1 MKNKL
6 HIPVLLMVLTI
17 AVITVFQAYWL
28 KKNYQEEKRLFE
40 IHTNI
45 LFRETVFRLQASK
58 LKLDSNFN
66 IKVRQKE
73 GVVSMVNVLR
83 NKLTDS
89 ITVTSKPRTSGGMVI
104 ALNQANTIN
113 GEKRLF
119 IKDTNVAYFTRRGPG
134 PDIHGNP
141 VLDFLVGVD
150 SLQDSIT
157 VKEVVDSYAKE
168 LRQEKINVPFNVTVH
183 KLPAQ
188 HSMIPLSEPDDN
200 TVTMGFAKPVT
211 YTLNFENSNWYLLKK
226 LSQPIIISCL
236 LVGVTIFSFLLM
248 YRNIVRQR
256 NLTQLKN
263 DFISNITHELKTPI
277 ATVSVAIEALRNFN
291 ALDDPRRTRE
301 YLDISANELQRLSLL
316 VDKVLKLSMF
326 EKKEIELKKE
336 LFDLKELS
344 AEVIGTMRLLFDKHR
359 AVVTFNA
366 TGDNFMIEADK
377 LHLTSVIYNLLD
389 NALKYSKENPVINV
403 DLSLLPN
410 DILELKVNDNGIGIP
425 HEYRFKIFTK
435 FFRVPTGDKHN
446 IKGYGLGLSY
456 VSEVIKR
463 HMGFIIVES
472 ELGKGSTFIVKVPV
486 KEADVIYFDEHRRIR
501 MEKKYFKL

>member
-28 KKNYQEEKRLFE
+28 KKNYQEEKRLFD
-40 IHTNI
+40 IHTSI
-45 LFRETVFRLQASK
+45 LFRETVFRLQAFK
-58 LKLDSNFN
+58 LKLDTNLN

-73 GVVSMVNVLR
+73 GVVSMINVLR
-83 NKLTDS
+83 DKVKDS
-89 ITVTSKPRTSGGMVI
+89 AGGKPRVAAGMVI
-104 ALNQANTIN
+104 TLDQANTVT
-113 GEKRLF
+113 GEKRF
-119 IKDTNVAYFTRRGPG
+119 ITKDSNVTYFTRQAPRRSEGMRG
-134 PDIHGNP
+134 NA
-141 VLDFLVGVD
+141 VFDFLSGVD

-157 VKEVVDSYAKE
+157 VKDVVDRYGKT
-168 LRQEKINVPFNVTVH
+168 LQQEKINVPFNVTMR

-188 HSMIPLSEPDDN
+188 HSLVPPGEPEDN
-200 TVTMGFAKPVT
+200 TVTIGFAKPVS
-211 YTLNFENSNWYLLKK
+211 YTVNFENSSWYILKK

-236 LVGVTIFSFLLM
+236 LVGITIFSFLLM
-248 YRNIVRQR
+248 YRNMVRQR

-291 ALDDPRRTRE
+291 ALDDPMRTRE

-336 LFDLKELS
+336 LFDLKEL
-344 AEVIGTMRLLFDKHR
+344 ATEVIGTMRLLFDKHH
-359 AVVTFNA
+359 AVVTFNT

-389 NALKYSKENPVINV
+389 NALKYSRESPVINV
-403 DLSLLPN
+403 DLSALPN
-410 DILELKVNDNGIGIP
+410 DLLELKVNDNGIGIP

-435 FFRVPTGDKHN
+435 FFRVPTGDRHN

-456 VSEVIKR
+456 VSEVIRR
-463 HMGFIIVES
+463 HMGFIVVES

-486 KEADVIYFDEHRRIR
+486 KEADVIYFDEHRRAR
-501 MEKKYFKL
+501 AEKKYFKL